1 MLTAIRNITI
11 YKTIFIR
18 GLTKT
23 ADFFYFY
30 IDFFLVLWYHL
41 NINSKENIMYGRDYI
56 NIVADTVKRAY
67 AEQTDVI
74 AAAAALLAET
84 VENKKNVFVF
94 GCSHAG
100 IIAEEV
106 FYRTGG
112 LAVINPIFFPAMM
125 LNTRPVT
132 MTSAL
137 ERVPGIGKTI
147 FEKNSIKKDDL
158 LILHS
163 VSGRNT
169 VPVEMALTAKENGV
183 KTVCITNLNYSRS
196 VTSRHPGGKRLF
208 EVCDI
213 VIDNKGE
220 VGDAA
225 VTVDGLPEKIGPTS
239 TAVGAA
245 LINAIVIDAVNKMI
259 KDGIVPPV
267 LMSANLD
274 GGDEHNALIFKEYKD
289 NIFYM

>member
-1 MLTAIRNITI
+1 MNG
-11 YKTIFIR
+11 K
-18 GLTKT
+18 
-23 ADFFYFY
+23 
-30 IDFFLVLWYHL
+30 
-41 NINSKENIMYGRDYI
+41 DYI
-56 NIVADTVKRAY
+56 NIVTDTIYRAY
-67 AEQTDVI
+67 NGQTEKI
-74 AAAAALLAET
+74 NAAADALAEA
-84 VENKKNVFVF
+84 VEAKKNVFVF

-112 LAVINPIFFPAMM
+112 LAVINPVFFPAMM
-125 LNTRPVT
+125 LNTRPIT
-132 MTSAL
+132 MTSEL
-137 ERVPGIGKTI
+137 ERVSGIGTVI
-147 FEKNSIKKDDL
+147 INQNNIKEGDL
-158 LILHS
+158 LIIHS

-169 VPVEMALTAKENGV
+169 VPVEMACEAKKHSV
-183 KTVCITNLNYSRS
+183 KTVCITNLNYSKA
-196 VTSRHPGGKRLF
+196 VKSRHPSGKRLF

-213 VIDNKGE
+213 VIDNMGE
-220 VGDAA
+220 TGDAA

-259 KDGIVPPV
+259 SDGTVPPV

-274 GGDEHNALIFKEYKD
+274 GGDEHNRRIFEEYKD

>member
-1 MLTAIRNITI
+1 M
-11 YKTIFIR
+11 
-18 GLTKT
+18 
-23 ADFFYFY
+23 D
-30 IDFFLVLWYHL
+30 
-41 NINSKENIMYGRDYI
+41 GRDYI
-56 NIVADTVKRAY
+56 NIVTDTVNRAYSEQADVIRDAAKQIAETVKRK
-67 AEQTDVI
+67 
-74 AAAAALLAET
+74 
-84 VENKKNVFVF
+84 NNVFVF

-100 IIAEEV
+100 ILAEEV

-112 LAVINPIFFPAMM
+112 LAVINPIFFPGMM
-125 LNTRPVT
+125 LNTRPIT

-147 FEKNSIKKDDL
+147 FEKNNIRKGDL

-169 VPVEMALTAKENGV
+169 VPVEMALLAKEKGV
-183 KTVCITNLNYSRS
+183 NTVCITNLNYSKA
-196 VTSRHPGGKRLF
+196 VNSRHPCGKRLF
-208 EVCDI
+208 EVCDT

-225 VTVDGLPEKIGPTS
+225 VTVEGLPEKIGPTS
-239 TAVGAA
+239 TAVGTA
-245 LINAIVIDAVNKMI
+245 LINAIVIDAVNEMI

-274 GGDEHNALIFKEYKD
+274 GGDEHNAAIFKEYKD

>member
-1 MLTAIRNITI
+1 MN
-11 YKTIFIR
+11 
-18 GLTKT
+18 G
-23 ADFFYFY
+23 
-30 IDFFLVLWYHL
+30 
-41 NINSKENIMYGRDYI
+41 SDYI
-56 NIVADTVKRAY
+56 GIVTGITAEAY
-67 AEQTDVI
+67 ETQEKEI
-74 AAAAALLAET
+74 AAAADAIAKT
-84 VENKKNVFVF
+84 VEAKKNVFVF

-112 LAVINPIFFPAMM
+112 LAVINPVFFPGMM
-125 LNTRPVT
+125 LNTRPIT

-137 ERVPGIGKTI
+137 ERLPGLGKTV
-147 FEKNSIKKDDL
+147 FEKNHIKSGDL

-163 VSGRNT
+163 VSGRNA
-169 VPVEMALTAKENGV
+169 VPVEMALYAKEKDV
-183 KTVCITNLNYSRS
+183 KTVCLTNLAYSRS
-196 VTSRHPGGKRLF
+196 VTPRHPCGRRLF

-213 VIDNKGE
+213 VIDNKGC

-225 VTVDGLPEKIGPTS
+225 VQIDGLPEKTGPTS

-245 LINAIVIDAVNKMI
+245 LINAIIIDAINVMI
-259 KDGIVPPV
+259 KDGTVPPV

-274 GGDEHNALIFKEYKD
+274 GGDEHNEKIFSEYKD